1 MKRTMTWNGLVD
13 RYLACSDALCEG
25 AALSAQSAKKALRDE
40 DFRDLRASPVLR
52 ITICGIIVTLCWL
65 LVSCHT
71 TGRRL
76 PLPPHGGQAIAGL
89 GSRTEPLYVRRDQA
103 RIVPRVPESS
113 SGSIYAESRQPLN
126 LFSEDGA
133 SVPGD
138 FVTVMIPPELRF
150 SPEKKQKSGATK
162 GDGRAARG
170 QSPDAGLAETLETD
184 VAALSSDNGAL
195 LEPVTSIKM
204 EIAGVD
210 GGTAFL
216 RGTKSFAGV
225 AGANRSRSEQID
237 LLMTAAVPVSAIRGR
252 TIQATDVYQIEV
264 TRADGQRPGTYRT
277 DGWDP
282 VVSRSLSGYAPD
294 LGTDYEQ
301 LRLFENRLSEQ
312 QKNLSERFQ
321 ALKREQQRF
330 KREQGEF
337 QRRKEGTASTATGP
351 QNPAAPAPA
360 TQTAPGS
367 AAPPAAAADPVS
379 SAAPAGGATP

>member
-1 MKRTMTWNGLVD
+1 MKRTMTWNGIVD

-52 ITICGIIVTLCWL
+52 ITICGIILTLCWL
-65 LVSCHT
+65 LVSCQT

-76 PLPPHGGQAIAGL
+76 PLPHGGQAIAGL

-184 VAALSSDNGAL
+184 VAALSSDNGIDIG
-195 LEPVTSIKM
+195 PVTSIKM
-204 EIAGVD
+204 EIAGLD

-252 TIQATDVYQIEV
+252 TVQATEVYQIEV

-294 LGTDYEQ
+294 LGTDFEQ

-337 QRRKEGTASTATGP
+337 QRRMSQGASSAATAP
-351 QNPAAPAPA
+351 QNTPAPSPAA
-360 TQTAPGS
+360 QTAAGS
-367 AAPPAAAADPVS
+367 AAQPAAAADPTS